1 MPEQLLS
8 CMVPKM
14 MLQPLAENAILHG
27 LSGVPDGRLS
37 VTAQQLEGNIL
48 EIRVC
53 DNGCGFPADMLGQYK
68 PPAQPTGH
76 LGLLN
81 VDTILRKHYGEQF
94 GLQLEN
100 RTDEPGACIA
110 VQLPVRRRKA
120 EC

>member
-1 MPEQLLS
+1 MELRRELEILGRYVEIQRIRLSDSFTFEQDVPEQLLS

-76 LGLLN
+76 L
-81 VDTILRKHYGEQF
+81 EQS
-94 GLQLEN
+94 
-100 RTDEPGACIA
+100 R
-110 VQLPVRRRKA
+110 
-120 EC
+120 